1 MTLGSRPVFSLF
13 RLPLIRYL
21 LLVLMFALPA
31 QFVWA
36 AAAGYCAHEKE
47 TASFHIGH
55 HAHEH
60 RASSTDGDG
69 SEATAEATKSPV
81 TQTHTDCAYCHA
93 VVAQFAS
100 PRPST
105 TGPPPRHIFESS
117 DSDFLGT
124 GAEDS
129 IERPKWTRAS

>member
-1 MTLGSRPVFSLF
+1 MIRFL
-13 RLPLIRYL
+13 LI
-21 LLVLMFALPA
+21 VLMFALPA

-36 AAAGYCAHEKE
+36 AAAGYCAHESDPV
-47 TASFHIGH
+47 SFHIGH
-55 HAHEH
+55 HTHEH
-60 RASSTDGDG
+60 RASSPEAEA
-69 SEATAEATKSPV
+69 SEAAKSPV
-81 TQTHTDCAYCHA
+81 TQAHTDCSYCHA

-105 TGPPPRHIFESS
+105 AGPPPRHIFESS